1 MKMTFAP
8 SRVATVLLIYLL
20 LLSQYALAFIPS
32 IFTLRSSPN
41 NNNKLTTPLYQ
52 STETSEASS
61 FYDAGPT
68 NIIQLE
74 NEVQSS
80 FMQYAMSII
89 LGRALPD
96 IRDGM
101 KPVHRRILYAMS
113 GLNLNPTGTH
123 RKCARVV
130 GEVLGK
136 YHPHGDMA
144 VYDALVR
151 MAQDFST
158 GTPLID
164 GHGNFGSVDADP
176 PAAMRYTEAKL
187 TYVAVA
193 ALLDGVND
201 DGVVDFV
208 DNFDGN
214 EREPTVLPARLPFLL
229 LNGAAGIA
237 VGMATNIPP
246 HNLGELVDACRAIT
260 KSREMGERE
269 VTDEDL
275 LSFIPGPDFPTG
287 SMIMGREGSAKLYK
301 TGHGG
306 VVMRATCHVE
316 SKAGKK
322 SKNSI
327 VCTELPYQVNKATLL
342 EKIAEMVN
350 DKKIDGISDLRDE
363 SDRDG
368 IRIVIEL
375 KRDAV
380 PAVVQNNLFKK
391 TPMQS
396 SFSGNFLALMG
407 GGTTPQRFT
416 LRTALDSF
424 LDFRFETVRRK
435 AQFDLDKVEARDHI
449 VDGLMKALEGIDF
462 VIKTIREAEDSKAA
476 RSLLMEELVLGEKQA
491 DAVLKLQLGQLTRLN
506 GDKLADE
513 KANLVKDIEQLTN
526 LMTDDTAVRNKIST
540 ELAELKSKY
549 GRERRTRI
557 EEEVTELGAIDLI
570 KNSKSVIVVTAGGYV
585 KRMPLSNFEAQ
596 QRGTR
601 GKKGTSFVDGDFEA
615 EEDGDE
621 DPNVVEH
628 CFSCQDHDTLLFSTI
643 SGVAYGLR
651 AFQIPISGRTA
662 KGVPLPSVLP
672 ISGDDDIA
680 SVLPIS
686 SFSADEYIVL
696 TTEKG
701 WIKKTP
707 VKAFETM
714 TSRGLII
721 ASLEEGDRLRWCA
734 KCTDEDDVFLGT
746 NNGMATRYGADKLR
760 PTSRTSRG
768 VRGMKLRPTDKIVGM
783 SVLSKKEADSPSSG
797 LLAMTAKGYG
807 KRIPTTE
814 FRSQGRGGIGVI
826 AIKFKP
832 NSEGEHDDGLK
843 CLTLV
848 DEDDEI
854 ILVTKNGIIVR
865 QKAGKIPSQSRSAT
879 GVRVQKVDIDKGDA
893 IMSMSKI
900 PKSLDGEDVDGGDGG
915 EGGDG
920 ADDIDTILA

>member
-1 MKMTFAP
+1 
-8 SRVATVLLIYLL
+8 
-20 LLSQYALAFIPS
+20 
-32 IFTLRSSPN
+32 
-41 NNNKLTTPLYQ
+41 
-52 STETSEASS
+52 
-61 FYDAGPT
+61 
-68 NIIQLE
+68 
-74 NEVQSS
+74 
-80 FMQYAMSII
+80 MQYAMSII

-113 GLNLNPTGTH
+113 GLNLVPSSTH

-176 PAAMRYTEAKL
+176 PAAMRYTECKL
-187 TYVAVA
+187 TTVATGA
-193 ALLDGVND
+193 MLDGVND
-201 DGVVDFV
+201 EGVVDFV

-214 EREPTVLPARLPFLL
+214 EREPVVLPAKLPFLL

-246 HNLGELVDACRAIT
+246 HNLGELVDGCRALLA
-260 KSREMGERE
+260 ERE
-269 VTDEDL
+269 AGAETVTDEEL
-275 LSFIPGPDFPTG
+275 FKLIPGPDFPTG
-287 SMIMGREGSAKLYK
+287 SMIMGREGSAKLYS

-316 SKAGKK
+316 TKAGKK
-322 SKNSI
+322 SKNTI

-407 GGTTPQRFT
+407 GGTSPQRFT

-435 AQFDLDKVEARDHI
+435 AQYDLDKVEARDHL
-449 VDGLMKALEGIDF
+449 VDGLMKALKGIDF
-462 VIKTIREAEDSKAA
+462 VIKTIREAEDTKAA
-476 RSLLMEELVLGEKQA
+476 RDLLLSELDLSERQA

-513 KANLVKDIEQLTN
+513 KANLVNDISNLRT
-526 LMTDDTAVRNKIST
+526 LMTDDTAVRDRMSN
-540 ELAELKSKY
+540 ELAELKAKH

-601 GKKGTSFVDGDFEA
+601 GKKGTSYV
-615 EEDGDE
+615 EDNDLDPEDE

-628 CFSCQDHDTLLFSTI
+628 CFSCQDHDTLLFSTN

-662 KGVPLPSVLP
+662 KGVPLPTVLP
-672 ISGDDDIA
+672 ISADTDIA

-686 SFSADEYIVL
+686 SFSADEYVIL
-696 TTEKG
+696 TTERG

-714 TSRGLII
+714 SSRGLII
-721 ASLEEGDRLRWCA
+721 TKLEEGDHLKWCA
-734 KCTDEDDVFLGT
+734 KCTDEDEVFLGT
-746 NNGMATRYGADKLR
+746 KKGMATRYSASKLR
-760 PTSRTSRG
+760 PTGRTSRG
-768 VRGMKLRPTDKIVGM
+768 VRGMKLRPGDTIVGM
-783 SVLSKKEADSPSSG
+783 SVLSKTAAESPSSG
-797 LLAMTAKGYG
+797 LLAITAKGYG

-826 AIKFKP
+826 AIKFKAP
-832 NSEGEHDDGLK
+832 SAGGQEDGLK

-879 GVRVQKVDIDKGDA
+879 GCMVQKVDFEKGDA
-893 IMSMSKI
+893 IGSVSKV
-900 PKSLDGEDVDGGDGG
+900 PKSTEVEKEAEAEAEVEKAEAKVERAEAKAKAEAESEADGG
-915 EGGDG
+915 E
-920 ADDIDTILA
+920 